1 VIFVGELRDPE
12 TVAVALHSAE
22 TSHLVLST
30 LRATNTTTA
39 IERAH
44 SIVRHR
50 LMDVRVVISR
60 SAAYAAGWATT
71 TRARSAGRSP
81 S

>member
-1 VIFVGELRDPE
+1 MGQRESTVSGRPHIVLGVSGGIAAYKAAELVRLLVRDD
-12 TVAVALHSAE
+12 
-22 TSHLVLST
+22 
-30 LRATNTTTA
+30 
-39 IERAH
+39 
-44 SIVRHR
+44 
-50 LMDVRVVISR
+50 MDVRVVISR